1 MDIKRIIQEE
11 VNDFKWVSDKLSQDD
26 IEFVA
31 SNLKD
36 RTELRL
42 VDGFH
47 FKKVFIDGL
56 SDGDRTYSFY
66 HQFLLTPP
74 DEGASIY
81 QDLLKRLKKVYS
93 FSDSDFFEIFKRYRE
108 LVLPYI
114 KSNIKKVT

>member
-36 RTELRL
+36 RTELKL

-56 SDGDRTYSFY
+56 SMDDGPYSFY
-66 HQFLLTPP
+66 PQFLLTPP
-74 DEGASIY
+74 SLHASIY
-81 QDLLKRLKKVYS
+81 QDLLMRLKKVYS

-108 LVLPYI
+108 LILPYI
-114 KSNIKKVT
+114 ESNIKK